1 MGDATASTKATPAK
15 TNDAPKTRGF
25 LYRFDDWGTPYWQVA
40 HAVTFLYPDEPSAED
55 KHRVLTF
62 FKLLPFLLPCSICGL
77 HFANTMRDKLPL
89 TDEVMSSRETLSR
102 WLVDVHNMVN
112 RRLEKREVAYD
123 DVAKYYVQDS
133 SRDPR
138 TKSMY
143 GSSSRDQTLHG
154 RESSYRTAV
163 IILSI
168 ALAGTIIGFVLYSLY
183 WKKKK
188 SLTFRDR
195 DSHYEYSVISDSPLS
210 P

>member
-1 MGDATASTKATPAK
+1 MGDATEPTKAPLAK
-15 TNDAPKTRGF
+15 SQDAPKTRGF

-62 FKLLPFLLPCSICGL
+62 FKLFPFLLPCSICGL

-89 TDEVMSSRETLSR
+89 TDEVMTSRETLSR

-112 RRLEKREVAYD
+112 RRLGKKEVAYE
-123 DVAKYYVQDS
+123 DVAKYYTQNS

-168 ALAGTIIGFVLYSLY
+168 VLAGTIIGFVLYSLY
-183 WKKKK
+183 GKKKK
-188 SLTFRDR
+188 LLTFRDR
-195 DSHYEYSVISDSPLS
+195 DSRYEYSVISDSPFS